1 MATDTISTTVTGKSY
16 TTNTD
21 ITVLSGGVLS
31 SANIYSGGSITVLS
45 GGSVIDTTVS
55 AFQEVLYEG
64 ASAQHQTVTGNG
76 QIVVGSGVTLT
87 QMDSSNGSWKTMSGG
102 SIYLVSG
109 ATLVGGTFISGGTL
123 YAGDGSIISGFIGVG
138 NGGVLSSFGQSGGTI
153 DGQLYLDS
161 GGIVSGTVLA
171 SGASED
177 ILSGASVSGQII
189 NGSANVSGTLSG
201 ATVSS
206 EGNVS
211 VVSGGIANGNTIT
224 DHGSQTVL
232 NGGIANGNIL
242 SNGGGL
248 HLSSGGLASDTVVS
262 NGGALE
268 VNNSGSATNTTV
280 NSGGYIAI
288 NTGGN
293 ATGNTVNSGG
303 VLEAAVGGIIG
314 TTTVSS
320 GGTLFTLSG
329 ATISG
334 DVTLQ
339 DGGSATIW
347 NNTGGTIN
355 LAGDTNNGL
364 TISGLESGGI
374 VSTIISG
381 WTGNGPTDSDKID
394 LAGVSA
400 AGASYALTQNQV
412 VITLANGNAIT
423 LNIPDVLNY
432 GFTLVDDN
440 NGGAT
445 AEVCFLAGS
454 MIQTPGG
461 DVPVEN
467 IRMGDTVLAYVQGVA
482 QPTTVTWT
490 GKAHVVVRPH
500 LQDDE
505 AGYPV
510 RILKDAISDGVPY
523 KDMLITSEHC
533 LFFDGKFVPA
543 RMLVNG
549 FSIFYDK
556 SITSYDYYHVE
567 TEQHF
572 VIQVDGMLTESYLD
586 TGNRRSF
593 RQEGSVATLASKFL
607 TWEHDAGAPLCVD
620 RSFVEPLFR
629 KLESREN
636 VVVGYQIPTV
646 STEQTNDPALHLLT
660 HTGAVIR
667 PMRSN
672 GQQYSFML
680 PPGTKSVRIVS
691 RASRPADVIGPFVD
705 DRRYLGVAVTKI
717 YLLSAKN
724 QYDITAHLQAEKP
737 EGWHATD
744 WTDCAW
750 TNGNAELPLGEDLLD
765 CKMGILSITVR
776 AAGPYL
782 VHAEEMTNLDKVS
795 A

>member
-1 MATDTISTTVTGKSY
+1 MATDVISGTVVSKTYSQ
-16 TTNTD
+16 NTD
-21 ITVLSGGVLS
+21 ITVLSGGILS
-31 SANIYSGGSITVLS
+31 SATIGSSGGSIHVLSGGLVQETTVGTYQEVLSAGASGYLQTVSGTGEIVVESGAVLTEQTSDYQNHSIYSGGQVYLAS
-45 GGSVIDTTVS
+45 GG
-55 AFQEVLYEG
+55 
-64 ASAQHQTVTGNG
+64 
-76 QIVVGSGVTLT
+76 
-87 QMDSSNGSWKTMSGG
+87 
-102 SIYLVSG
+102 
-109 ATLVGGTFISGGTL
+109 TLVGG
-123 YAGDGSIISGFIGVG
+123 AV
-138 NGGVLSSFGQSGGTI
+138 QSGGILTAVSGSLISGSFVVDNEGLLSGNGLVEQKLYVLDGGNVNGTI
-153 DGQLYLDS
+153 LASSASESIYS
-161 GGIVSGTVLA
+161 GGN
-171 SGASED
+171 
-177 ILSGASVSGQII
+177 VSGQTI
-189 NGSANVSGTLSG
+189 NGSANVAGTLSG
-201 ATVSS
+201 A
-206 EGNVS
+206 N
-211 VVSGGIANGNTIT
+211 IANGGQVSVLSGGVTSGDTIT
-224 DHGSQTVL
+224 SGGKETVFDGGVASGAVLSNTGMLIVNVNGS
-232 NGGIANGNIL
+232 ANGTIA
-242 SNGGGL
+242 
-248 HLSSGGLASDTVVS
+248 SSLGYMGVLGT
-262 NGGALE
+262 
-268 VNNSGSATNTTV
+268 ATNTTIGNGAIV
-280 NSGGYIAI
+280 DVEQGGSV
-288 NTGGN
+288 
-293 ATGNTVNSGG
+293 TGNTINNGG
-303 VLEAAVGGIIG
+303 SLFGEPGSVIG
-314 TTTVSS
+314 ATTISS
-320 GGTLFTLSG
+320 GGALTASSGSTLSG
-329 ATISG
+329 DII
-334 DVTLQ
+334 LQ
-339 DGGSATIW
+339 NGGSATIW
-347 NNTGGTIN
+347 NNVGGTIS
-355 LAGDTNNGL
+355 LPGDSNGGL
-364 TISGLESGGI
+364 TISGLENGGT
-374 VSTIISG
+374 VSTIIDNWS
-381 WTGNGPTDSDKID
+381 GNGPGDSDSID

-400 AGASYALTQNQV
+400 AGASYSLTQDQV
-412 VITLANGNAIT
+412 VITLANGNTIT
-423 LNIPDVLNY
+423 LNIPNVLDH
-432 GFTLVDDN
+432 GFALVDDGH
-440 NGGAT
+440 GGAT

-454 MIQTPGG
+454 MIQTPEG

-467 IRMGDTVLAYVQGVA
+467 IRMADTVIAYVQGVA

-510 RILKDAISDGVPY
+510 RILKDAISEGVPY

-533 LFFDGKFVPA
+533 LFFDGKFVPV

-620 RSFVEPLFR
+620 RSFVEPLFH
-629 KLESREN
+629 KLKSREN
-636 VVVGYQIPTV
+636 AVVGCQIPTV

-667 PMRSN
+667 PMRNN

-705 DRRYLGVAVTKI
+705 DRRYLGVAVTNI
-717 YLLSAKN
+717 HLLSAKN

-737 EGWHATD
+737 EGWYATD

-750 TNGNAELPLGEDLLD
+750 TNGNAELPLGEYMLD